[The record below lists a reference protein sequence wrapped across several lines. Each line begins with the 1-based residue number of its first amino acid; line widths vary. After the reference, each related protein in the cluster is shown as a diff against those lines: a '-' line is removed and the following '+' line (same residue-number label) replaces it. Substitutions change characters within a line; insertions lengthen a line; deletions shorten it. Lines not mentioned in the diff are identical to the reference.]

1 VPRFEDAPPELTA
14 EEFHLLRDLV
24 YERCG
29 VSFPEDMKFVMER
42 RLWPRLESL
51 GLRDFHAYYRHLRL
65 DPRGPQE
72 LELAIDALIT
82 HETYFF
88 REAQQL
94 AAFSQELLP
103 RLFQR
108 NQPTRRLRIWSAG
121 CSSGEEAYT
130 IAILVKESGRFE
142 GWNVQIYGTDLSARM
157 LASARRAEYGPSAMR
172 AMPEG
177 YLERYFEPAGGP
189 RHRVKEEIRSLVS
202 FGSLNLLEW
211 ELGQLVA
218 PQDVIFCRNVL
229 IYFDL
234 PARRRVLD
242 LFYDRLVGGGY
253 LLLGHS
259 ESLINLSSAF
269 ELVHLES
276 DLVYRRPE
284 GRA

>member
-1 VPRFEDAPPELTA
+1 MTA
-14 EEFHLLRDLV
+14 EELRLIRDLV

-29 VSFPEDMKFVMER
+29 VSLREEMKFVAER

-51 GLRDFHAYYRHLRL
+51 GLSDFTAYYRYLRL
-65 DPRGPQE
+65 DPQGPQE
-72 LELAIDALIT
+72 LDLAIEALTT

-94 AAFSQELLP
+94 SAFSQELLP
-103 RLFQR
+103 LLARR
-108 NQPTRRLRIWSAG
+108 NEATRRLRIWSAG

-130 IAILVKESGRFE
+130 IAILVKDSGRFE
-142 GWNVQIYGTDLSARM
+142 GWDVQVYGADISARM
-157 LASARRAEYGPSAMR
+157 LAAARRAEYGPSAMR
-172 AMPEG
+172 AMPPG
-177 YLERYFEPAGGP
+177 TLDRHFEPVGP
-189 RHRVKEEIRSLVS
+189 RWRVKEEIRGLVS
-202 FGSLNLLEW
+202 FGSLNLLEL
-211 ELGQLVA
+211 EVGKLVA

-242 LFYDRLVGGGY
+242 LFYDRLVEGGY